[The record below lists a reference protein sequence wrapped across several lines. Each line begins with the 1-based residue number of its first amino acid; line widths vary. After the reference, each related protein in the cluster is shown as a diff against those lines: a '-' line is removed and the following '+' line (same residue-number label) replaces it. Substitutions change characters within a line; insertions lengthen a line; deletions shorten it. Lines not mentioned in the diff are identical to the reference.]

1 MDTKP
6 ATVLK
11 WPQFGVLLFSEMNGL
26 FMKTGFLNA
35 SLRVLKMFTI
45 GDTKDLKNP
54 KTGSGTDGG
63 ESTWKYFQ
71 EMHEVLGGRPSIDPP
86 LVVASFTAEGD
97 PTAILEEIVGGP
109 STATTTAADGL
120 STSDA
125 GPPTTTS
132 ASPPT
137 PSPKKKKKKN
147 NPVVDFLKNESE
159 REQKRN
165 KESEAKTE
173 RFLCLFE
180 KMVDKM

>member
-1 MDTKP
+1 
-6 ATVLK
+6 
-11 WPQFGVLLFSEMNGL
+11 
-26 FMKTGFLNA
+26 
-35 SLRVLKMFTI
+35 
-45 GDTKDLKNP
+45 
-54 KTGSGTDGG
+54 
-63 ESTWKYFQ
+63 
-71 EMHEVLGGRPSIDPP
+71 MHEVLGGRPSIDPP